1 MLNKKLL
8 KLIDNSL
15 GSVEDAYFF
24 CMDMDMEMESEEGIN
39 DIHYSVLE
47 DLEGVRT
54 LLYRILEEYDP
65 DHY

>member
-24 CMDMDMEMESEEGIN
+24 CMDMEMEMESEEGIN

>member
-1 MLNKKLL
+1 MLNKKLI
-8 KLIDNSL
+8 KLINNSL
-15 GSVEDAYFF
+15 DSVEDAYFF
-24 CMDMDMEMESEEGIN
+24 CMDMEMESEEGIN

>member
-1 MLNKKLL
+1 MYGVKTKIEYEWAWEYSKQNW
-8 KLIDNSL
+8 
-15 GSVEDAYFF
+15 GVV
-24 CMDMDMEMESEEGIN
+24 

>member
-1 MLNKKLL
+1 MLNKKLI
-8 KLIDNSL
+8 KLINNSL
-15 GSVEDAYFF
+15 DSVEDAYFF
-24 CMDMDMEMESEEGIN
+24 CMDMEMESEE

-65 DHY
+65 AHY

>member
-24 CMDMDMEMESEEGIN
+24 CMDMDKEMESEEGIN
-39 DIHYSVLE
+39 DIHYYVLE